1 MGYNKAMKAIFMMGA
16 GYPPPFRLCSDI
28 DSQSLIDATD
38 YLVVAEALEEGVPWP
53 WANEIHL
60 PPLLPEDDCLAHHS
74 CTVGSGLQGRADLV
88 LLRGGLTAE

>member
-1 MGYNKAMKAIFMMGA
+1 MKAIFMMGA

-38 YLVVAEALEEGVPWP
+38 YLVVAEALEEGMPLLWT
-53 WANEIHL
+53 NEIHL
-60 PPLLPEDDCLAHHS
+60 PPLLPEDDCFTSQSRA
-74 CTVGSGLQGRADLV
+74 VGLSLQGRADLV